1 MTDEEAQR
9 LRRENAYLKARC
21 AQLQDDVTDMTAQ
34 RQRLEERARVG
45 LARPRPSPNPLS
57 GGQ

>member
-1 MTDEEAQR
+1 MTDEDAQR

-21 AQLQDDVTDMTAQ
+21 AELQSDVEDLGAQLRRMQEQAGIGPA
-34 RQRLEERARVG
+34 RQRT
-45 LARPRPSPNPLS
+45 PPNPLS